1 MTAPSIVERS
11 LARAVDVRPA
21 EVGGLLGAFAYHFLL
36 FTAYY
41 ILRPIRDSMGVTGG
55 VENLD
60 DLFGW
65 TLAGM
70 LLAVPLFG
78 WISGRFRRSV
88 FLPWTYLFFAAQ
100 LVAFW
105 ALFTA
110 RADDAAIAR
119 VFFVWVSVFN
129 LFVISVFWSFMADLF
144 DKEQGKRLFAF
155 ITAGASVGAMT
166 GSAIT
171 SFLAESVGEINLL
184 LVSAAMLAST
194 ILLMRYLLGWSA
206 RKSGGGE
213 RYEERPIGGNPFAG
227 LGRVLSSPY
236 LGGIAAFVF
245 LMAAVNT
252 FLYLQQAELLG
263 IHYPDGAA
271 RTAFLGRIELAMSI
285 ITLALQVFAVG
296 HLTRR
301 AGVARMIVVV
311 PLFVVAGFLLIAVS
325 PTLATL
331 VGVFIARRVG
341 QYAIVRPC
349 REMLYTTV
357 DRESKYKA
365 KNVNDTLVYR
375 TSDYVVAKGHDAF
388 VASFA
393 ASLSAVAWLGAGVA
407 LAWAA
412 VAWMLGRAHERM
424 ANSKGTVTFAEAGPD
439 GLPVSKG
446 DRPL

>member
-1 MTAPSIVERS
+1 MSAGALVERG
-11 LARAVDVRPA
+11 LTRAVDLRQGEAP
-21 EVGGLLGAFAYHFLL
+21 GLAAAFTYHFLL
-36 FTAYY
+36 FTSYY

-55 VENLD
+55 VENID

-65 TLAGM
+65 TLLGM
-70 LLAVPLFG
+70 LLAVPVFG
-78 WISGRFRRSV
+78 WLSGRFRRGV
-88 FLPWTYLFFAAQ
+88 FLPWTYVFFAAQ

-110 RADDAAIAR
+110 QEDDAATAR

-144 DKEQGKRLFAF
+144 DREQGKRLFAF

-171 SFLAESVGEINLL
+171 SVLAKSVGDANLL
-184 LVSAAMLAST
+184 LVSAVMLAST
-194 ILLMRYLLGWSA
+194 VVLMRYLLGWSA
-206 RKSGGGE
+206 ARTGRGE
-213 RYEERPIGGNPFAG
+213 RIDERPIGGNPFAG
-227 LGRVLSSPY
+227 LKLVLSSPY

-252 FLYLQQAELLG
+252 FLYLQQAELLSV
-263 IHYPDGAA
+263 HYPESSA
-271 RTAFLGRIELAMSI
+271 RTAFLGRVELAMSV
-285 ITLALQVFAVG
+285 ITLLLQLFAVG
-296 HLTRR
+296 RLTKR
-301 AGVARMIVVV
+301 AGVAAMIVVV

-375 TSDYVVAKGHDAF
+375 TSDYVVAKGHDAI
-388 VASFA
+388 VAAWS
-393 ASLSAVAWLGAGVA
+393 ASLSGIALVGAGIAALWAVVA
-407 LAWAA
+407 Y
-412 VAWMLGRAHERM
+412 VLGRAHER
-424 ANSKGTVTFAEAGPD
+424 AHG
-439 GLPVSKG
+439 G
-446 DRPL
+446 DAPLQIREGASRTEG

>member
-1 MTAPSIVERS
+1 MSALTLVERG
-11 LARAVDVRPA
+11 LARAVDVKPA
-21 EVGGLLGAFAYHFLL
+21 EVPGLVAAFSYHFLL

-65 TLAGM
+65 TLIGM
-70 LLAVPLFG
+70 IAAVPLFG
-78 WISGRFRRSV
+78 WISGRFRRAQ
-88 FLPWTYLFFAAQ
+88 FLPWIYLFFGAQ
-100 LVAFW
+100 LIAFW

-110 RADDAAIAR
+110 QEDDAATAR

-144 DKEQGKRLFAF
+144 NKEQGKRLFAF
-155 ITAGASVGAMT
+155 ITAGASVGAMS

-171 SFLAESVGEINLL
+171 SFLAESVGEVNLL
-184 LVSAAMLAST
+184 LVSAAMLIST
-194 ILLMRYLLGWSA
+194 IFLMRFLLGWSGRQSVA
-206 RKSGGGE
+206 GE
-213 RYEERPIGGNPFAG
+213 RFEERAIGGNPFAG
-227 LGRVLSSPY
+227 LKRVLTSPY

-252 FLYLQQAELLG
+252 FLYLQQAELLS

-271 RTAFLGRIELAMSI
+271 RTAFLGRIELTMSI
-285 ITLALQVFAVG
+285 VTLFLQLFAVG
-296 HLTRR
+296 RLTRR
-301 AGVARMIVVV
+301 AGVATMIVVV
-311 PLFVVAGFLLIAVS
+311 PLFVVAGFLLISVS

-331 VGVFIARRVG
+331 VAVFIARRVG

-375 TSDYVVAKGHDAF
+375 TSDFVVAKGHDAI
-388 VASFA
+388 VAAFG
-393 ASLSAVAWLGAGVA
+393 ASLSGIALVGAGVA
-407 LAWAA
+407 AVWAA
-412 VAWMLGRAHERM
+412 VAFGLGRAHERM
-424 ANSKGTVTFAEAGPD
+424 AGSGKSA
-439 GLPVSKG
+439 
-446 DRPL
+446 

>member
-1 MTAPSIVERS
+1 MSAAGIVERG
-11 LARAVDVRPA
+11 LARAVDLKPGEA
-21 EVGGLLGAFAYHFLL
+21 PGLAAAFGYHFLL

-55 VENLD
+55 VENID

-65 TLAGM
+65 TLLGM
-70 LLAVPLFG
+70 LAAVPVFG
-78 WISGRFRRSV
+78 WLSGRFRRAV

-100 LVAFW
+100 LAAFW
-105 ALFTA
+105 GAFTA
-110 RADDAAIAR
+110 QPDDAATAR

-171 SFLAESVGEINLL
+171 SFLAESVGDVNLL
-184 LVSAAMLAST
+184 LVSAALLAST
-194 ILLMRYLLGWSA
+194 IALMRYLLGWSGTRA
-206 RKSGGGE
+206 GTGE
-213 RYEERPIGGNPFAG
+213 RIEERPIGGNPFAG
-227 LGRVLSSPY
+227 LRLVLTSPY

-252 FLYLQQAELLG
+252 FLYLQQAELLSV
-263 IHYPDGAA
+263 HYPESSA
-271 RTAFLGRIELAMSI
+271 RTAFLGRIELAMSV
-285 ITLALQVFAVG
+285 ITLVLQLFAVG
-296 HLTRR
+296 RLTKR
-301 AGVARMIVVV
+301 AGVAAMIVVV
-311 PLFVVAGFLLIAVS
+311 PLFVVAGFLLIALS

-375 TSDYVVAKGHDAF
+375 TSDYVVAKGHDAII
-388 VASFA
+388 AAWS
-393 ASLSAVAWLGAGVA
+393 ASLSGIALVGAGVA
-407 LAWAA
+407 ALWAV
-412 VAWMLGRAHERM
+412 VAYSLGRAHERVS
-424 ANSKGTVTFAEAGPD
+424 AGHGGDAPLHIREVTGRTEG
-439 GLPVSKG
+439 
-446 DRPL
+446 